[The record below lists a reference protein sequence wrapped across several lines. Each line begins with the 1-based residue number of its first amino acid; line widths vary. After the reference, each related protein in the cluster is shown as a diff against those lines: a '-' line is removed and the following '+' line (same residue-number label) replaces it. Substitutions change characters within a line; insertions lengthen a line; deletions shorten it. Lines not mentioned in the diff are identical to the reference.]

1 MSIRYFKPPPS
12 VSAESLSGKVLASV
26 RREFGAEVEPFTLHL
41 PVPELLAG
49 AWMACRET
57 LIAGGGRRDAKEA
70 VAATVSAINRCP
82 YCIDAHSIM
91 VLGASGSDLSK
102 AFFEGKPE
110 LVQDPVLRSAC
121 LWASA
126 TRSPGSPLLANPP
139 FAPAE
144 APAFIGT
151 AVFFHYINRMV
162 TVLLGNSPLPFTEG
176 FPKSV
181 SMRLA
186 AWFFGGSIRLDKK
199 IGASLE
205 LLPEAAL
212 PDDLAWAKPSPQ
224 VAAAFAAFAGE
235 IEKAGEMAVPSRAR
249 NAVRNA
255 VDAWNGNDPDVDSA
269 WIEQALSGL
278 DEKERTAGKL
288 ALLTALAPYR
298 ITSDIVSAY
307 SACFPGDDALLSAL
321 AWGSF
326 TAARK
331 TGTWMRQS

>member
-1 MSIRYFKPPPS
+1 MSIRYFKFRHA
-12 VSAESLSGKVLASV
+12 VAAGSLAAKVLAQV

-41 PVPELLAG
+41 PVPDLLAG

-91 VLGASGSDLSK
+91 VLGASGNDLSK
-102 AFFEGKPE
+102 ALFEGKPE
-110 LVQDPVLRSAC
+110 QIQDPVLRSAC

-126 TRSPGSPLLANPP
+126 TRSPGSPQLANPP

-144 APAFIGT
+144 APAYIGT

-186 AWFFGGSIRLDKK
+186 AWFFGGAIRLDKK
-199 IGASLE
+199 IGASLD

-255 VDAWNGNDPDVDSA
+255 IDAWNGNDPGMDSA

-278 DEKERTAGKL
+278 DEKERSAGKL
-288 ALLTALAPYR
+288 ALLAALAPYR
-298 ITSDIVSAY
+298 ITDELVTAFSTQ
-307 SACFPGDDALLSAL
+307 FPGDADLLSAL
-321 AWGSF
+321 AWSSF

-331 TGTWMRQS
+331 IGTWLASC